1 MHRLQLEE
9 IDASDCFSYD
19 QPLFNPK
26 HIKKENMWSPMNKHY
41 YNNDD
46 SNEED
51 NNPINVKW
59 EMFTHREFEP
69 SNDELSWDDSPQ
81 QYELE
86 NPISVEDPELA
97 DVL

>member
-1 MHRLQLEE
+1 
-9 IDASDCFSYD
+9 
-19 QPLFNPK
+19 
-26 HIKKENMWSPMNKHY
+26 MNKHF

-86 NPISVEDPELA
+86 NPISEEDPELA
-97 DVL
+97 DVLWPKPKSFETENRNIRFIVTVMI